1 MRQML
6 SVHRLVARY
15 CSRLLVLSS
24 VLFIGCGG
32 GGSSGSSDAPPKEQ
46 WAQVTSVSSSSTTAS
61 VSGTAWIS
69 DTYYAS
75 QCVGLSCLT
84 DTTRTDDY
92 PGVDITYINQTTG
105 ASGHATSYY
114 GPGTDWAHRW
124 FAGVPVIPGSN
135 TIVIS
140 AYDPGGKGATTTVQ
154 VVAPPPL
161 TVLSTTPASGAT
173 GVLLNAGISV
183 QLDGEIEPS
192 TSFFFAVN
200 GPDGAVAG
208 TRTVNGSAMTFT
220 PNTLLAYDTTY
231 TVNLP
236 TTLRATSGSSL
247 ISEDTWS
254 FTTMAPPAFRVLS
267 TSPAAGATGVP
278 RDSSVSV
285 TFTGLIDYST
295 FGPSSFFLRSA
306 TGAKWGYYYSAFGA
320 SGSVGDP
327 TAMEANTTYT
337 ATLTTAIRDKS
348 GNALPFDYVWSFKTG
363 D

>member
-6 SVHRLVARY
+6 SVQRLLTRY

-32 GGSSGSSDAPPKEQ
+32 GGGSSDAPPKEQ
-46 WAQVTSVSSSSTTAS
+46 WAQVASVSSSSTVAGI
-61 VSGTAWIS
+61 SGTAWIS
-69 DTYYAS
+69 DSYYAS
-75 QCVGLSCLT
+75 HCAGLACII

-92 PGVDITYINQTTG
+92 PGVDVTYINQTTG
-105 ASGHATSYY
+105 ASGRATSYY

-124 FAGVPVIPGSN
+124 FAGVPVVPGSN

-140 AYDPGGKGATTTVQ
+140 AYDPGGKGGTTTVQ

-161 TVLSTTPASGAT
+161 AVLSTTPISGAT

-183 QLDGEIEPS
+183 QFDGEIEPS
-192 TSFFFAVN
+192 TTYFLAVN
-200 GPDGAVAG
+200 GPEGAVAG
-208 TRTVNGSAMTFT
+208 TRTVNGSAMTFS

-236 TTLRATSGSSL
+236 TTLRAISGSSL
-247 ISEDTWS
+247 ISDYTWS
-254 FTTMAPPAFRVLS
+254 FTTMAAPVFRVLS
-267 TSPAAGATGVP
+267 TSPAAGATSVP

-295 FGPSSFFLRSA
+295 FGRSSFFVKSP

-320 SGSVGDP
+320 SGGVSDP
-327 TAMEANTTYT
+327 IPLEANTTYT